1 MVEWSV
7 VAMVGLLVAPMV
19 GWSVAAMA
27 GLLVGLMVVEKDN
40 TWVDWM
46 AERTAVSMVESLGMT
61 MGKRWVVRMVASTGL
76 LMAALTAA

>member
-19 GWSVAAMA
+19 GWSAAAMV

-46 AERTAVSMVESLGMT
+46 AERTAVSMVES
-61 MGKRWVVRMVASTGL
+61 
-76 LMAALTAA
+76 